1 MEQNIHP
8 LAECERL
15 GDADLVREVR
25 FLADRARHNEFRLLT
40 CLSEFDSRRLCL
52 EEGYRS
58 AYDFCVSALGFDEQE
73 AYRRIRAARIIRG
86 FPEACA
92 ALQAR
97 KITISSLVVLSPWLQ
112 KDNAA
117 AWIKIAEGKSKREL
131 EALVA
136 ARYPQA
142 PQPDLVRNLPAESMV
157 VSSAPPTAFEVEA
170 PPSQTVENEALSA
183 SGGSVVPLDGGPAQ
197 MIPITADRVR
207 VGFDAAAALAQM
219 IERMRQLLRHKYP
232 EGRLEDLIREAVSD
246 YLDRKDP
253 ERKLELKAAK
263 SAVGALVFGTVNDA
277 EERLPSRAVRA
288 WSNGR
293 YIPAKVKSA
302 VWARDKGACAWRKP
316 DGSACGS
323 KDWIEYDHIKPYA
336 RGGRSD
342 DPRNLRL
349 VCRQHNQAAA
359 LAAGFSVG
367 KPAS

>member
-1 MEQNIHP
+1 
-8 LAECERL
+8 
-15 GDADLVREVR
+15 
-25 FLADRARHNEFRLLT
+25 
-40 CLSEFDSRRLCL
+40 
-52 EEGYRS
+52 
-58 AYDFCVSALGFDEQE
+58 
-73 AYRRIRAARIIRG
+73 
-86 FPEACA
+86 
-92 ALQAR
+92 
-97 KITISSLVVLSPWLQ
+97 
-112 KDNAA
+112 
-117 AWIKIAEGKSKREL
+117 
-131 EALVA
+131 
-136 ARYPQA
+136 
-142 PQPDLVRNLPAESMV
+142 
-157 VSSAPPTAFEVEA
+157 
-170 PPSQTVENEALSA
+170 
-183 SGGSVVPLDGGPAQ
+183 